1 MAAVTSVGIVNGVPT
16 TGTGEVMTLDVI
28 AAKLDTCITALQII
42 DNMVLAAGTAV
53 VGKVGLNDGT
63 NAITFT
69 DAAVSPSA
77 FALPVIQ
84 HPDGQNA
91 NGQTTMANSTPTTL
105 ASDQSTLSVAP
116 DTSRIL
122 NGASGVSLTP
132 KWAFVDATASGDTSV
147 VALVSAKKIRVLFW
161 EMSPEAAV
169 NARFRSN
176 TTSKTAL
183 YYMDGKGNG
192 QRAGFNQA
200 GWFETASGEAL
211 NVNLSGAVNVGVLV
225 GYVEV

>member
-1 MAAVTSVGIVNGVPT
+1 MAEVDTITVLDSQGVEREVPT
-16 TGTGEVMTLDVI
+16 LLSVEEILGAAADAASATTTIKAALRAIATALGVTALDLGSGTGGTRTLRTF
-28 AAKLDTCITALQII
+28 LDPA
-42 DNMVLAAGTAV
+42 
-53 VGKVGLNDGT
+53 
-63 NAITFT
+63 
-69 DAAVSPSA
+69 S
-77 FALPVIQ
+77 
-84 HPDGQNA
+84 QNA
-91 NGQTTMANSTPTTL
+91 NGQATMANSAPTTF
-105 ASDQSTLSVAP
+105 ASDQSTLSIAP

-147 VALVSAKKIRVLFW
+147 VALVSGKKIRVLFW

-211 NVNLSGAVNVGVLV
+211 NVNLSGAINVGVLV